1 MHRRLTATGGG
12 NAVAAWAAQALA
24 THHDLTL
31 LTLGEVNLAELNRT
45 YGSSLSASAMEILQL
60 PPWKGKL
67 LQSLPFPAEQAK
79 LGALMMEASSLMR
92 RRPFDVVIGTDNE
105 ADFGQVG
112 LQYVHY
118 PWHRAPLPHE
128 LRTIHRVPG
137 LLPLY
142 RWLSGPA
149 MGVSL
154 ERLRRNRT
162 LANSTF
168 IAGKI
173 RAVHGIESQVIYP
186 PVPGGFPTIPWSEKE
201 QGFVSIGRIHPT
213 KRWTAAV
220 HILDKVRKRGFA
232 VALSIVGM
240 PDSPDELAALRAA
253 QQTRPWLRLHCA
265 VPRGEMVRI
274 VASKRY
280 GLHLME
286 EEHFGIGVAE
296 LMRAGCVPFVHDS
309 GGPPEI
315 IGGQA
320 ELSFRSDED
329 AVEKICSVLG
339 SEALQQRLLERL
351 APQRE
356 LFSEQRFMDEIR
368 HEVESLAAACAAQN
382 GRS

>member
-1 MHRRLTATGGG
+1 MAER
-12 NAVAAWAAQALA
+12 
-24 THHDLTL
+24 HDLTL
-31 LTLGEVNLAELNRT
+31 LTLAEVDLAELNRT
-45 YGSSLSASAMEILQL
+45 FGSNLSASAMEILHV

-79 LGALMMEASSLMR
+79 LGALMREAARLMR
-92 RRPFDVVIGTDNE
+92 QRPFDVVLGTDNE

-118 PWHRAPLPHE
+118 PWHRAPLPNE
-128 LRTIHRVPG
+128 LRPIHRVPG

-149 MGVSL
+149 MGVSV

-173 RAVHGIESQVIYP
+173 REVHGIESQVVYP
-186 PVPGGFPTIPWSEKE
+186 PVPGGFPAIPWSEKE
-201 QGFVSIGRIHPT
+201 QGFASIGRIHPT

-220 HILDKVRKRGFA
+220 QILDKVRKRGFA
-232 VALSIVGM
+232 ITLSIIGL
-240 PDSPDELAALRAA
+240 PDSAGELAALRAA
-253 QQTRPWLRLHCA
+253 QKTRPWLRLHCA

-296 LMRAGCVPFVHDS
+296 LMRAGCIPFVHDS

-315 IGGQA
+315 IGGHS
-320 ELSFRSDED
+320 ELAFRSDED
-329 AVEKICSVLG
+329 AVEKICAVLA
-339 SEALQQRLLERL
+339 SEALQQSLLARLE
-351 APQRE
+351 PQRE

-368 HEVESLAAACAAQN
+368 QEVERMAAQVAIQN
-382 GRS
+382 GRH